1 MDIDRTRRVGEL
13 IQRELALIINSELSD
28 PRIGLVTLTGVE
40 LTRDL
45 KQAKVFVT
53 ELSGHSASASAHREL
68 IEALTRASGYLKRL
82 LSQKLDLRTTP
93 KLVFIYDKSVE
104 HGLKLS
110 QLIDE
115 ARKKDNDQSH

>member
-13 IQRELALIINSELSD
+13 IQQELALLINSELSD
-28 PRIGLVTLTGVE
+28 PRVGLVTVTGVE

-53 ELSGHSASASAHREL
+53 RLTSKSGDSSGHKEL
-68 IEALTRASGYLKRL
+68 IDALGNASGYLKRL
-82 LSQKLDLRTTP
+82 LSRKLDLRTTP
-93 KLVFIYDKSVE
+93 ALRFIYDDTIE

-110 QLIDE
+110 LLIDE
-115 ARKKDNDQSH
+115 ARKKDND

>member
-1 MDIDRTRRVGEL
+1 MDIERTRRVGEL
-13 IQRELALIINSELSD
+13 IQRELALLISSEISD
-28 PRIGLVTLTGVE
+28 PRIGLVTLTSVE

-53 ELSGHSASASAHREL
+53 ELTTQSDDKAGHKKL
-68 IEALTRASGYLKRL
+68 IEALNSASGYLKRL

-93 KLVFIYDKSVE
+93 KLRFIYDDSIE

-110 QLIDE
+110 LLIDE
-115 ARKKDNDQSH
+115 ARKKDND

>member
-13 IQRELALIINSELSD
+13 LQRELALLINSELSD

-53 ELSGHSASASAHREL
+53 ELTSNSETTSGHKEL
-68 IEALTRASGYLKRL
+68 ITALNCASGYLKRL

-93 KLVFIYDKSVE
+93 KLHFIYDKSIE

-110 QLIDE
+110 LLIDE
-115 ARKKDNDQSH
+115 ARKKDTH

>member
-13 IQRELALIINSELSD
+13 IQRELALLINSELSD
-28 PRIGLVTLTGVE
+28 PRIGLVTLTAVE

-53 ELSGHSASASAHREL
+53 ELSGQSSDASGRREL

-93 KLVFIYDKSVE
+93 KLLFVYDESVE

>member
-13 IQRELALIINSELSD
+13 IQRELALLINSELSD
-28 PRIGLVTLTGVE
+28 PRIGLVTVTGVE

-53 ELSGHSASASAHREL
+53 ELNSQTADAPGHSVL
-68 IEALTRASGYLKRL
+68 IEALTSASGYLKRL

-93 KLVFIYDKSVE
+93 KLQFIYDKSVE
-104 HGLKLS
+104 QGLKLS

-115 ARKKDNDQSH
+115 ARKKDTT